1 MMSGVMRTIGPL
13 HFEDL
18 EPRRFEDL
26 VRQLVYDFRPWRA
39 LEATGRSGSDDGFDA
54 RGFEIV
60 DGGEQAV
67 VDDADNTPSGEV
79 SENASNDR
87 IWLIQCKREGTI
99 TPAKL
104 RKYLLELPSDT
115 VAGLYGIIF
124 VAACN
129 FSKAA
134 HDVFME
140 WRLEKGVGEGH
151 LWGKANLEDQLYQ
164 PKNDGLLFAY
174 FGFSL
179 RIRRRS
185 IKIELRAKLAM
196 KRKSERVLSQYQ
208 IVLLRDPADER
219 YPYLLSP
226 EDELVTPRRWKVRR
240 YLGQDYFGLKFELYT
255 QYAYLADDGES
266 WDAVEAFKN
275 GVLRQF
281 EDPWYID
288 DDTDP
293 TSTIHS
299 PVWFYWNKLHDRNQA
314 NLTVYNVVP
323 YENILDIDEK
333 SDGVFNGPTVYID
346 TAAKFHRRE
355 VVENLERF
363 NSVKTPA
370 DPVRRIK
377 HFPDVFPEP
386 DKTSNE

>member
-1 MMSGVMRTIGPL
+1 MRTIGPL

-67 VDDADNTPSGEV
+67 VDDVDSLPPGEIA
-79 SENASNDR
+79 ETASNDR
-87 IWLIQCKREGTI
+87 IWLIQCKREGAI

-104 RKYLLELPSDT
+104 RKYLTELPAES
-115 VAGLYGIIF
+115 VVNLYGIIF

-129 FSKAA
+129 FSKAT
-134 HDVFME
+134 HDVFTE
-140 WRLEKGVGEGH
+140 WRLERGLSEGY

-185 IKIELRAKLAM
+185 IKTELRTKLAM
-196 KRKSERVLSQYQ
+196 KRKSERVLREYQ
-208 IVLLRDPADER
+208 TVLLRDPTDDR
-219 YPYLLSP
+219 YPFPLSP
-226 EDELVTPRRWKVRR
+226 EEESADPRRWKVRR
-240 YLGQDYFGLKFELYT
+240 YLGQNYFGLKFELYT
-255 QYAYLADDGES
+255 HYAYLADDGKS

-275 GVLRQF
+275 GILREF
-281 EDPWYID
+281 EDPWYVD
-288 DDTDP
+288 DGTDP
-293 TSTIHS
+293 PSASHS
-299 PVWFYWNKLHDRNQA
+299 PVWFYWNKLPDRNKF
-314 NLTVYNVVP
+314 NLTVYNIIP
-323 YENILDIDEK
+323 YEDVLDIDEK
-333 SDGVFNGPTVYID
+333 TDGIFRGATIYID
-346 TAAKFHRRE
+346 TAVKFHRRE
-355 VVENLERF
+355 MVENLERF
-363 NSVKTPA
+363 NSVKALA
-370 DPVRRIK
+370 DPAYRTKR
-377 HFPDVFPEP
+377 FPDVFPDP
-386 DKTSNE
+386 DNMSDE

>member
-1 MMSGVMRTIGPL
+1 MRTIGPL

-60 DGGEQAV
+60 DSGEQAV
-67 VDDADNTPSGEV
+67 VDDPDNMPAGEV
-79 SENASNDR
+79 SENASSDR
-87 IWLIQCKREGTI
+87 VWLIQCKREGTI

-104 RKYLLELPSDT
+104 RKYLSELPAES

-134 HDVFME
+134 HDAFME
-140 WRLEKGVGEGH
+140 WRLEKGLSEGH

-164 PKNDGLLFAY
+164 PKNDGLLFVY

-185 IKIELRAKLAM
+185 IKTELRAKLAM
-196 KRKSERVLSQYQ
+196 KRKSERVLSEHQ

-219 YPYLLSP
+219 YPYPLSP
-226 EDELVTPRRWKVRR
+226 EEELVAPRRWKVRR
-240 YLGQDYFGLKFELYT
+240 YLGQSYFGLKIELYT
-255 QYAYLADDGES
+255 HYAYLADDGVS
-266 WDAVEAFKN
+266 WDAVEVFKN

-281 EDPWYID
+281 EDPWYKD

-293 TSTIHS
+293 TSDIHS

-333 SDGVFNGPTVYID
+333 SDGVFNGPTIYID
-346 TAAKFHRRE
+346 TSAKFHRRE

-363 NSVKTPA
+363 NSVRISA
-370 DPVRRIK
+370 DPARRIK
-377 HFPDVFPEP
+377 YFPDLFPEP
-386 DKTSNE
+386 DKISNE